1 MPGNGSRQ
9 GRVLRLDAGE
19 NVLVALTELREGE
32 NVSFLVNDYLLV
44 SEVPAK
50 HKFVTEDLSAGDEII
65 MYGVLVGRAVE
76 NLRRGELLSTRNIRH
91 AAAAFHEIEEAG
103 PQWTPP
109 DISAWRR
116 RTFLG
121 YHKAD
126 SQVDSRNYLLVVPL
140 VVFENPKVAVLK
152 HGFAEEF

>member
-1 MPGNGSRQ
+1 MRVNGSRQ
-9 GRVLRLDAGE
+9 GLVLRVNGRE
-19 NVLVALTELREGE
+19 NFLVGVTELREGE
-32 NVSFLVNDYLLV
+32 NVRFLVNDYVLL
-44 SEVPAK
+44 SDVPAK

-116 RTFLG
+116 RTFPG
-121 YHKAD
+121 
-126 SQVDSRNYLLVVPL
+126 
-140 VVFENPKVAVLK
+140 
-152 HGFAEEF
+152 